1 MPKRLYLAGPDV
13 FLGHAPAIARA
24 KLALCAEH
32 GFEGIFPFDVEASP
46 SASGSFQEGV
56 AIYRANLALM
66 RSADAIVAN
75 LTPFRGPGAD
85 AGTAFELGFFAAL
98 ERPIYGYSS
107 AGEDFATRM
116 RALVGG
122 DAGAVVED
130 FGHQDNLMLGG
141 AVASHGEWVTVAD
154 GDPAAMAAFEACLRA
169 ILASR

>member
-1 MPKRLYLAGPDV
+1 MPRRLYLAGPDV
-13 FLGHAPAIARA
+13 FLGNAPTIARA
-24 KLALCAEH
+24 KLALCASL

-46 SASGSFQEGV
+46 SASGSFEQGV

-75 LTPFRGPGAD
+75 LTPFRGAGAD

-98 ERPIYGYSS
+98 DRPIYGYSS
-107 AGEDFATRM
+107 ADEDFAARM
-116 RALVGG
+116 RALVGKDP
-122 DAGAVVED
+122 DAVIED

-154 GDPAAMAAFEACLRA
+154 GDRAAMAAFEACLRT
-169 ILASR
+169 IPSGN